1 MLMGTAGVAAA
12 QEGPV
17 DAPATH
23 RFELGGR
30 AGMWMPM
37 DDADDYA
44 DNSLGLRLHGAYWVA
59 PMFAIG
65 GAFEWVVVNEAADT
79 ADLTYYGFGIDG
91 LITTPNPTRVK
102 PFGELEIGRYTVDSD
117 DFDDSESDI
126 GFRVG
131 GGATMQMSP
140 GMVLMGDIAYS
151 TVDFD
156 FGLFSIDTAAVIL
169 EVGLAAR
176 L

>member
-1 MLMGTAGVAAA
+1 MGTAGVAGA
-12 QEGPV
+12 QEAPV

-44 DNSLGLRLHGAYWVA
+44 DSSLGLRLHGAYWVV

-65 GAFEWVVVNEAADT
+65 GAFDWVVVNEESDT

-140 GMVLMGDIAYS
+140 GMVLMGDVAYS

-156 FGLFSIDTAAVIL
+156 FGLLSIDTAALIL